1 MAMSEIFSEPHT
13 GKGFLGYAALGF
25 GGAIVALLVG
35 SLFPSIIPSRA
46 KTVQI

>member
-1 MAMSEIFSEPHT
+1 MGLPEIFAEPH
-13 GKGFLGYAALGF
+13 KGSGF
-25 GGAIVALLVG
+25 IAWAGIGFAGAIVALLVG